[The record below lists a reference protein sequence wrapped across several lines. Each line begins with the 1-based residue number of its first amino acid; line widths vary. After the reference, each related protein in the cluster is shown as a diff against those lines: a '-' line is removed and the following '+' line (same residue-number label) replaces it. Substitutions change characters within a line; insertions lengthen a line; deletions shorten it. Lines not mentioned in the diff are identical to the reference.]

1 MLLFPQHQQQHTSIN
16 GFRCFFLIH
25 KNPNFSPSLLIPA
38 TTIRHSNSLSITSSS
53 IHHNQTAMNKI
64 EEEDDDENNT
74 KLNPLEI
81 HRKHNSKSTSFLLKR
96 LSPQHPEEDADD
108 DEEEEEGMSE
118 DEKVKLLELS
128 LVRRKTPQFPGSI
141 YLPQSPPPTASTPP
155 LYRLF
160 RNVDIE
166 EDDEMLMK
174 ALEIR
179 RKVTSEI
186 LKEALR
192 NGKFSITYS
201 TNLVSYL
208 PDYIDYVMIEAASMK
223 SLPEFSHSTFN
234 SRAKTFIQNSNVVPL
249 IRWLKHNSLTYP
261 QIGKLICMSCEN
273 LEAIKELVQWLKGI
287 YVKGEALGVVL
298 VKAGKNV
305 LGRSLEELDDCMD
318 YLERN
323 GVRKEWMGFVVS
335 RCPRVLSY
343 TPEEI
348 ISRVS
353 FFRDM
358 GIDKRDFGTMVFGC
372 PRAFGYSSL
381 EEMRSKVNYLKEF
394 GLTEEEVGKLLAFK
408 PQLMSCS
415 IEERWK
421 PLVKY
426 LYYLGVRRDG
436 MRRILTLKP
445 MVFCVDLESTI
456 APKVRFLQDIGI
468 REDAVGGV
476 LVKFPSF
483 LTYSLYKKIRP
494 VVIFLLTKA
503 GVTRKDI
510 GKVIALGPELMGC
523 SIVDKLEV
531 NVKYFLSLGI
541 PLRSLGEMIA
551 DFPMLLRYNI
561 EVLRPKYRYLRR
573 TMVRP
578 LQDIIEFPRFF
589 SYSLDGKIIP
599 RHKLLI
605 ENRVNFKL
613 RHMLAISNEEFNRR
627 VEDAVERRRIF
638 ESGLAME
645 NPLNSD
651 PQQKD
656 SGTEESQVASGHR
669 QDGEV
674 SRLSQ
679 SPV

>member
-1 MLLFPQHQQQHTSIN
+1 MLLFPHQQQYTSIN
-16 GFRCFFLIH
+16 GFRCFFFIH
-25 KNPNFSPSLLIPA
+25 KNPNFQSLIP
-38 TTIRHSNSLSITSSS
+38 TPTIKHSKSLSITSS
-53 IHHNQTAMNKI
+53 IHHNQTTHKLEE
-64 EEEDDDENNT
+64 EEEDENENT
-74 KLNPLEI
+74 NININPVAAI

-96 LSPQHPEEDADD
+96 LSPEHPEEYPDEEEE
-108 DEEEEEGMSE
+108 EEEEEGMSE

-141 YLPQSPPPTASTPP
+141 YLPPPPPTTNSTPP
-155 LYRLF
+155 LHRLF
-160 RNVDIE
+160 RDADIE
-166 EDDEMLMK
+166 EDEEMLMK

-186 LKEALR
+186 LKESMR
-192 NGKFSITYS
+192 SGKFSITYS

-234 SRAKTFIQNSNVVPL
+234 SRAKTFIHNSNVVPL

-273 LEAIKELVQWLKGI
+273 LQAIRELVEWLKGI

-298 VKAGKNV
+298 VKAGKNA
-305 LGRSLEELDDCMD
+305 LRRSLEELDDTVD
-318 YLERN
+318 YLEKN

-358 GIDKRDFGTMVFGC
+358 CIDKRDFGTMVFAC
-372 PRAFGYSSL
+372 PRAFGYFSL
-381 EEMRSKVNYLKEF
+381 EEMQSKVNYLKEF
-394 GLTEEEVGKLLAFK
+394 GLTKEEVGRLLAFK
-408 PQLMSCS
+408 PHLMSCS

-503 GVTRKDI
+503 GVSRKDI

-541 PLRSLGEMIA
+541 PLHSLGEMIA

-561 EVLRPKYRYLRR
+561 DVLRPKYRYLRR

-578 LQDIIEFPRFF
+578 LQDLIEFPRFF

-599 RHKLLI
+599 RHKILI
-605 ENRVNFKL
+605 DNRVNFKL
-613 RHMLAISNEEFNRR
+613 RYMLAISDDEFNRR
-627 VEDAVERRRIF
+627 VEDAVERRRNF
-638 ESGLAME
+638 ESGVVME
-645 NPLNSD
+645 NPLS
-651 PQQKD
+651 
-656 SGTEESQVASGHR
+656 SVG
-669 QDGEV
+669 
-674 SRLSQ
+674 Q
-679 SPV
+679 S